1 MLASEIAQIDHSLVH
16 DEDLTLVLDAQ
27 HGSMAAFDELVKRHE
42 RRMFRIAHNLLHH
55 RQDAE
60 DAVQEA
66 FFKAFRKLRQFQGR
80 AKFATWLT
88 RITVNQALAKL
99 RREPTFWSSLA
110 EGPQVDAEAEA
121 GAGIWPQEIAAW
133 DPNPET
139 IYSTLELRKLLEKN
153 LRRLSPK
160 IRSVFLLHDVE
171 GLSLE
176 ETAQA
181 LGLSVCAVKT
191 RSRRARLQLR
201 EWLNRHF
208 RTDIHA
214 VPRQAGEQARA
225 ADLTTSPGSSALLTI
240 GSVQS
245 GGLRCD

>member
-1 MLASEIAQIDHSLVH
+1 MLASEIAQIDHAPVLY

-27 HGSMAAFDELVKRHE
+27 HGSMAAFEKLVKRHE

-55 RQDAE
+55 REDAE

-66 FFKAFRKLRQFQGR
+66 FLKAFRKLQQFQGR
-80 AKFATWLT
+80 SKFATWLT
-88 RITVNQALAKL
+88 RITINQALVKL
-99 RREPTFWSSLA
+99 RREPAFWSSLA
-110 EGPQVDAEAEA
+110 EDPKDEAEA
-121 GAGIWPQEIAAW
+121 DFSPHEIADWA
-133 DPNPET
+133 PNPESV
-139 IYSTLELRKLLEKN
+139 YNTLELRDLLEKN

-160 IRSVFLLHDVE
+160 QRSVFLLRDVE

-181 LGLSVCAVKT
+181 LGISVSAVKT

-214 VPRQAGEQARA
+214 APGQASNTRVQRA
-225 ADLTTSPGSSALLTI
+225 
-240 GSVQS
+240 
-245 GGLRCD
+245 

>member
-1 MLASEIAQIDHSLVH
+1 MLASEIAHVDRAPGLH

-27 HGSMAAFDELVKRHE
+27 HGSMAAFEKLVKRHE

-55 RQDAE
+55 REDAE

-66 FFKAFRKLRQFQGR
+66 FLKAFRKLQQFQGR
-80 AKFATWLT
+80 SKFATWLA

-99 RREPTFWSSLA
+99 RRQPAFWSSLA
-110 EGPQVDAEAEA
+110 EDPQEEAEA
-121 GAGIWPQEIAAW
+121 DFSPREIADWA
-133 DPNPET
+133 PNPEMVYT
-139 IYSTLELRKLLEKN
+139 TLELRELLEKN

-160 IRSVFLLHDVE
+160 ARSVFLLHDVE

-181 LGLSVCAVKT
+181 LGLTVTAVKT

-201 EWLNRHF
+201 EWLSLYF

-214 VPRQAGEQARA
+214 A
-225 ADLTTSPGSSALLTI
+225 PGPTAT
-240 GSVQS
+240 
-245 GGLRCD
+245 